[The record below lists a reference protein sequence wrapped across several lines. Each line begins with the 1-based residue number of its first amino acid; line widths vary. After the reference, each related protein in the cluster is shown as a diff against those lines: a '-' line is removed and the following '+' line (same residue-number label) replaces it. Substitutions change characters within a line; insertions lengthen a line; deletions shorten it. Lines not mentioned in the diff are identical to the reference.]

1 MPQKTNYGTHFLFKE
16 WKVVAMKAMY
26 PQKLPVAQLPKE
38 YITDHV
44 TSAIEEDVGNGDIT
58 TNSLI
63 LPERQSV
70 AQIITH
76 EDIVFCGSNVAAEV
90 FRHLDQ
96 DCLIKELCE
105 DGETAPKGSVLM
117 QINASTQSLL
127 TAERTALNYLQRM
140 SGIATL
146 CSRYVQAVN
155 DYNTILLDTRKTIPG
170 WRLFEKYAV
179 QCGGARNHR
188 RTLDEMFFIK
198 DNHLASMEGPRR
210 IQQAV
215 DQARQINPNL
225 KIEIEADTI
234 IQAKQAADA
243 GADIIL
249 LDNMTPKE
257 IKEALKEIGNRAQT
271 EASGGITID
280 NIREFAQT
288 GVQFISIGAITHSAS
303 SVNLSMEISQ

>member
-1 MPQKTNYGTHFLFKE
+1 MPQNTNNGTHFLFNE
-16 WKVVAMKAMY
+16 WKVVAMEAMY
-26 PQKLPVAQLPKE
+26 PQKSPVAQLPKE
-38 YITDHV
+38 YIADHV
-44 TSAIEEDVGNGDIT
+44 TAAIEEDVGNGDIT

-63 LPERQSV
+63 SPDRQST

-76 EDIVFCGSNVAAEV
+76 DDIVFCGSTVAAEV
-90 FRHLDQ
+90 FRHLDK
-96 DCLIKELCE
+96 DCLIKEHYE
-105 DGETAPKGSVLM
+105 DGQAAPIGSVLM
-117 QINASTQSLL
+117 QINASTRSLL

-155 DYNTILLDTRKTIPG
+155 DHNTILLDTRKTIPG
-170 WRLFEKYAV
+170 WRLLEKYAV

-188 RTLDEMFFIK
+188 RKLDDMFFIK
-198 DNHLASMEGPRR
+198 DNHLASMEGPHR

-215 DQARQINPNL
+215 DQARQANPNL
-225 KIEIEADTI
+225 KIEVEADTI

-249 LDNMTPKE
+249 LDNMTPEE
-257 IKEALKEIGNRAQT
+257 IKEALKEIGKKAQT

-280 NIREFAQT
+280 NIHEFAQT
-288 GVQFISIGAITHSAS
+288 GVQFISIGAITHSAR
-303 SVNLSMEISQ
+303 SVNLSMEMAQ